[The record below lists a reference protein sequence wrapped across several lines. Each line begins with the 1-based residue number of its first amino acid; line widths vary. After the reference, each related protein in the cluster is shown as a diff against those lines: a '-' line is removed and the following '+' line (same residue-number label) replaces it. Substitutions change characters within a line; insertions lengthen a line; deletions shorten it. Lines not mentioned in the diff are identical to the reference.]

1 MQFSLKYPIV
11 SLERRKVLEV
21 LYQSYPDKS
30 KILVNKR
37 VLEVQLSSD
46 KVSALTE
53 DGETYAGDLMVG
65 TDGVHSRIRSE
76 MWRLADQLQPG
87 LITEKERKSK
97 LWCFATLKE
106 SPP

>member
-1 MQFSLKYPIV
+1 MKFSLKYPIL
-11 SLERRKVLEV
+11 SLQRKKVLEV

-46 KVSALTE
+46 KVSALTD
-53 DGETYAGDLMVG
+53 DGQIYAGDLMVG

-97 LWCFATLKE
+97 LWSFTALK
-106 SPP
+106 PPP